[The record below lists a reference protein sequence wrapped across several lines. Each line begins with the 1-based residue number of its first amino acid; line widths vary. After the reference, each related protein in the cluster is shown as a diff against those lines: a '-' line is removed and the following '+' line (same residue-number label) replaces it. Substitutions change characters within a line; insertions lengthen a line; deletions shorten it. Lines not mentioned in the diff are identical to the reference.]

1 MPALE
6 DQVFTFGEFTLA
18 PKERLFLRGQQPVP
32 LTPKAF
38 DILVVLVRRS
48 GHLVTK
54 DDLLREVRQI
64 RGGSEPHRPYLRLAE
79 GPRSRSQRRLDD

>member
-6 DQVFTFGEFTLA
+6 DEVFTFGEFTLA

-38 DILVVLVRRS
+38 DLLVALVRRS
-48 GHLVTK
+48 GHLGTK
-54 DDLLREVRQI
+54 DDLLHEVWP
-64 RGGSEPHRPYLRLAE
+64 GTFVEERLVA
-79 GPRSRSQRRLDD
+79 PRSALERATSRREIC